1 MTGTQ
6 PNKPAIAIVETIGSH
21 GGIHFY
27 TDNQAEAL
35 LTQGHPTTLY
45 SLPSSTDAGARYSKV
60 NTFRGIYGS
69 SPKVLRGL
77 RLLRDLARS
86 LVSARLAGTKIL
98 LFHLYKMD
106 GFELYTLTLARSLG
120 MKSMAIVHDV
130 ARLDQ
135 TNERPKLSAIARVT
149 DLLIVHNTFSE
160 TSLLSALGD
169 TPANVKVI
177 PSGNYIAQFPD
188 PPAKQD
194 ARAELKLPQDKIIIL
209 FFGNPRREKGLHV
222 LLQAMVAHKDDDR
235 LLLLVAGKMKPQEDA
250 EHRAFVRDN
259 GLDDRVRFDIGH
271 VADEAVPAYY
281 RAVDMVILPYLR
293 IYESAIALMSMSLE
307 RPVIASDLPP
317 LREVVSDNMRGLL
330 FPPEDAAALSERIR
344 EILDDPSRIDTLA
357 AAAAHYAAH
366 ERHWD
371 VTGKM
376 LSAAAQSL

>member
-1 MTGTQ
+1 MTGNQ
-6 PNKPAIAIVETIGSH
+6 NHKPAIAIVETIGSH

-35 LTQGHPTTLY
+35 LNQGHPTTLY
-45 SLPSSTDAGARYSKV
+45 SLPSSTDTGARYSKV
-60 NTFRGIYGS
+60 NTFVGIYGS
-69 SPKVLRGL
+69 SPKLLRGL

-86 LVSARLAGTKIL
+86 LVSARLAGTRIL

-106 GFELYTLTLARSLG
+106 GFELYTLTLARLLG

-135 TNERPKLSAIARVT
+135 TNERPKLSAIAKVT
-149 DLLIVHNTFSE
+149 DLLIVHNAFSE
-160 TSLLSALGD
+160 ASLLAALGD

-188 PPAKQD
+188 PPSKNV
-194 ARAELKLPQDKIIIL
+194 ARGILNLPEDKLIIL

-222 LLQAMVAHKDDDR
+222 LLEAMMIHRDDPR
-235 LLLLVAGKMKPQEDA
+235 LLLVVAGKMKASEEA
-250 EHRAFVRDN
+250 EHRNYVKEN
-259 GLDDRVRFDIGH
+259 GLDQRVRFDIGH
-271 VADEAVPAYY
+271 VSDEAVPSYY
-281 RAVDMVILPYLR
+281 RAADVVILPYLR

-317 LREVVSDNMRGLL
+317 LREVVDDNARGLL
-330 FPPEDAAALSERIR
+330 FPTENASALAACIG
-344 EILDDPSRIDTLA
+344 EILRDPSRVETLGLA
-357 AAAAHYAAH
+357 ASHYAAH

-376 LSAAAQSL
+376 LSSAAGSL